1 MQTTTPTYMGFN
13 TETKFWAFSPSP
25 IKGADYVWDISKWKF
40 EEVMHFM
47 QLPNDNIRFAIL
59 NEDGKTPMVEFN
71 S

>member
-25 IKGADYVWDISKWKF
+25 IKGADYVWDISDWTF
-40 EEVMHFM
+40 NEVTNFM
-47 QLPNDNIRFAIL
+47 QLANDEVRFNHLGII
-59 NEDGKTPMVEFN
+59 GTKMTEFN